1 MSYHQLSF
9 TSHPPTDQSQVSTF
23 IDSLDV
29 HCMLDNLIKLM
40 MMTWMMSALLSYLIL
55 LPQRQLWLLL
65 LKFLR
70 TLHHKID
77 DVDAAGQREQ
87 HQDVG

>member
-9 TSHPPTDQSQVSTF
+9 TTHPSLDQSQVSTF
-23 IDSLDV
+23 IDSLEV
-29 HCMLDNLIKLM
+29 YCELDNLIKLM
-40 MMTWMMSALLSYLIL
+40 MMMMMSALLCYLIL

-77 DVDAAGQREQ
+77 DVDAASQRQ
-87 HQDVG
+87 KHQDVG